1 MSEILLEK
9 GYEVHGLVRPSSQRR
24 QALNRPLRRG
34 VTLHYGDM
42 TDSGTLLQI
51 LRGIAVDEVYHLAA
65 QSHVGV
71 SFETPLSTCDINA
84 LGTLRLLEAMR
95 ILGLEQKV
103 KFYSVSMTTVRQL
116 GTNTDG

>member
-1 MSEILLEK
+1 MEK

-24 QALNRPLRRG
+24 QALNHPLRHG

-51 LRGIAVDEVYHLAA
+51 LSSIAVDEIYHLAA

-71 SFETPLSTCDINA
+71 SFETPLLTCDINA
-84 LGTLRLLEAMR
+84 LGTLRLLEALR
-95 ILGLEQKV
+95 ILGQEKKV
-103 KFYSVSMTTVRQL
+103 KFYSVRMTQP
-116 GTNTDG
+116 NIKN